1 MKLILTE
8 SVQNL
13 GNIGEIVDVS
23 NGYGRNY
30 LMLSKKAIPATPG
43 NLKMLQGKLK
53 RQLTLEA
60 RTKEQAAE
68 LAGIL
73 EEVSLTAVV
82 QVGEDDRMF
91 GSVTQQHVADLLKEK
106 GYEIDR
112 AQDPYRGA
120 HQGAGHIHHS
130 HRAAHPGRGR
140 REALGGQGIGV

>member
-30 LMLSKKAIPATPG
+30 LMLTKKAVPATPA

-53 RQLTLEA
+53 QQLALEA
-60 RTKEQAAE
+60 KTMEQASE
-68 LAGIL
+68 LAKLL

-82 QVGEDDRMF
+82 QVGEEDRMF
-91 GSVTQQHVADLLKEK
+91 GSVTQQHIADLLKEK
-106 GYEIDR
+106 GYDIDR
-112 AQDPYRGA
+112 RK
-120 HQGAGHIHHS
+120 IHLDE
-130 HRAAHPGRGR
+130 PIK
-140 REALGGQGIGV
+140 ALGIYTVPIALHARVEAAVKLWVVKE

>member
-30 LMLSKKAIPATPG
+30 LMLTKKAVPETPA

-53 RQLTLEA
+53 QQLALEA
-60 RTKEQAAE
+60 KTMEQASE
-68 LAGIL
+68 LAKLL

-82 QVGEDDRMF
+82 QVGEEDRMF
-91 GSVTQQHVADLLKEK
+91 GSVTQQHIADLLKEK
-106 GYEIDR
+106 GYDIDR
-112 AQDPYRGA
+112 RK
-120 HQGAGHIHHS
+120 IHLDE
-130 HRAAHPGRGR
+130 PIK
-140 REALGGQGIGV
+140 ALGIYTVPIALHARVEAAVKLWVVKE